1 VAKIKVT
8 LVRSGIGHQEPQKRT
23 LQSLGLRRLNQTV
36 VHNDNA
42 PIRGMITKVKH
53 LVKVEIDSGDAE

>member
-8 LVRSGIGHQEPQKRT
+8 LVRSGIGHQESQKRT